1 MKKLKFIFLT
11 FIAIVILSSFR
22 QDNVITI
29 FMIGDSTM
37 ANKDI
42 SNGKQE
48 RGWGMVLQCYFDD
61 GIRIDNHAMNGR
73 SSKSFITEGRWERV
87 LEKMRPGDYVIIQFG
102 HNDEKPKADRHT
114 DPGSTF
120 DYNLSKFVR
129 EARERGGIPILMN
142 AVVRRN
148 FLKAVPKNDDDEAL
162 RSTVYQE
169 QKQTEGDTL
178 VDTHGMYIVSPVD
191 VAKRM
196 NAHFVNAN
204 QLTHDLE
211 QGLGMEQ
218 SKKLHMWFLPGEE
231 PSIPNGRQDNTHYSI
246 YGAHIVAKILAD
258 AIAQEVPALNRFRVD
273 YDIAVD
279 RRGWG
284 NFIDMQKAV
293 DAVPKGKE
301 TTIQVLGGEWQKPN
315 IPKGKKVKFILRQGA
330 KWKE

>member
-129 EARERGGIPILMN
+129 EARERGG
-142 AVVRRN
+142 
-148 FLKAVPKNDDDEAL
+148 
-162 RSTVYQE
+162 
-169 QKQTEGDTL
+169 
-178 VDTHGMYIVSPVD
+178 DTHFDECCCS
-191 VAKRM
+191 
-196 NAHFVNAN
+196 
-204 QLTHDLE
+204 Q
-211 QGLGMEQ
+211 
-218 SKKLHMWFLPGEE
+218 KLFEGC
-231 PSIPNGRQDNTHYSI
+231 T
-246 YGAHIVAKILAD
+246 
-258 AIAQEVPALNRFRVD
+258 QER
-273 YDIAVD
+273 
-279 RRGWG
+279 
-284 NFIDMQKAV
+284 
-293 DAVPKGKE
+293 
-301 TTIQVLGGEWQKPN
+301 
-315 IPKGKKVKFILRQGA
+315 
-330 KWKE
+330 